1 MAGRSG
7 RTQEGKVQCVSV
19 HNSRDT
25 GSVDSVLMF
34 SPQEAGQEAVLGAF
48 QGWKVRLAGGLV

>member
-19 HNSRDT
+19 HNSR

-34 SPQEAGQEAVLGAF
+34 SPQEAGQEAVVGAF

>member
-1 MAGRSG
+1 M
-7 RTQEGKVQCVSV
+7 SV
-19 HNSRDT
+19 HNSRDMAVLT
-25 GSVDSVLMF
+25 SFLMF